1 MLVKVAR
8 EKTINGAIPSKIYA
22 DGVFMGYGLESDLYK
37 IPAGVYSAYGKTS
50 PKFGTNK
57 LYLNVPGR
65 SGILFHGGN
74 SVDDTRGCILT
85 GKNRSGATVSGDFSD
100 DLFKVVD
107 NAYKRGENIA
117 VQVTDYDE
125 QKPLKWLFVAAICAG
140 LFFAAIG

>member
-37 IPAGVYSAYGKTS
+37 IPAGVYSAYGQTS
-50 PKFGTNK
+50 TKFGTNK

-100 DLFKVVD
+100 DLFSIVD
-107 NAYKRGENIA
+107 NAYRRGENIA
-117 VQVTDYDE
+117 VQVVDYDE
-125 QKPLKWLFVAAICAG
+125 QKPLKWLFMAAICAG
-140 LFFAAIG
+140 VYFAIKG

>member
-22 DGVFMGYGLESDLYK
+22 DGVFIGYGLESDLYK
-37 IPAGVYSAYGKTS
+37 IPAGVYSAYGHTS

-74 SVDDTRGCILT
+74 TIDSTRGCILT

-100 DLFKVVD
+100 ELFKVVD
-107 NAYKRGENIA
+107 DAYKRGENIA
-117 VQVTDYDE
+117 VQVVDYDE
-125 QKPLKWLFVAAICAG
+125 QKPLKWLFMAAICAG
-140 LFFAAIG
+140 VYFAIKG

>member
-22 DGVFMGYGLESDLYK
+22 DGLFMGYGLESDLYK
-37 IPAGVYSAYGKTS
+37 IPAGVYSAYGQTS
-50 PKFGTNK
+50 PKFGTTK

-74 SVDDTRGCILT
+74 TTEDTRGCILT
-85 GKNRSGATVSGDFSD
+85 GKNRNGATVSGDFSD
-100 DLFKVVD
+100 ELFKVVD

-140 LFFAAIG
+140 LYFAARG